1 MKRRRSVWDSMVQS
15 AWRGMAI
22 DLAFALV
29 QAALVLRT
37 RSVWFVATAFYY
49 GILGVARLW
58 AVLAAR
64 GHGKGEKSAQSP
76 VGALL
81 IALSLALGGIV
92 WLSAE
97 ESIAPRHDKI
107 LMITIAA
114 YTFFKAGLVV
124 WRAVKQRRD
133 PSPLLRVIRRLGA
146 ADAAASLL
154 SLQRSLLVSFPGME
168 EAAARRMNLLAG
180 AAGCLFILALGA
192 GLLVRA
198 RKRA

>member
-1 MKRRRSVWDSMVQS
+1 MKLHRSVWESMVQS

-22 DLAFALV
+22 NLAFALV
-29 QAALVLRT
+29 QVSLVLRT
-37 RSVWFVATAFYY
+37 RSVWFVATAVYY

-58 AVLAAR
+58 AVLTAR
-64 GHGKGEKSAQSP
+64 GHGKGEKSAQRP

-81 IALSLALGGIV
+81 IVLSLALGGIV

-97 ESIAPRHDKI
+97 ESIAPHHDKI
-107 LMITIAA
+107 LMITVAA
-114 YTFFKAGLVV
+114 YTFFKAGLVI

-133 PSPLLRVIRRLGA
+133 PSPLLRVIRRTGA
-146 ADAAASLL
+146 ADATASLL

-168 EAAARRMNLLAG
+168 EKAARQMNLLAG